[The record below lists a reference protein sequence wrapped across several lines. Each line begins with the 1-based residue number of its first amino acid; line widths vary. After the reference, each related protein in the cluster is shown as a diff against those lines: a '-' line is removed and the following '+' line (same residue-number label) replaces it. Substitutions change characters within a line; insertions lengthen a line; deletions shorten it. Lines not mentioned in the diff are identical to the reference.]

1 MKDRDLFLK
10 DGSKIAIIGGGPAGC
25 FFAHFASKTARE
37 RGIKV
42 DITIFEGKNFRQKG
56 PRGCNMCAG
65 VISEKLYLELK
76 ENDMLPPD
84 RCIQREIEGYYFQ
97 TQDGCIEVNN
107 PNPSTEKKI
116 LTVYR
121 GDGPM
126 FSQQSESISF
136 DNFLLRHVE
145 GMGVNISSDIVS
157 DVILPSNTKEQ
168 AKVVFGKRG
177 SKEEI
182 NVDLVVGAFGLNTGM
197 LEKIKRLGFGYVPP
211 RTVRACQAEI
221 YIGNNNG
228 SNYLD
233 NKIRVFSLGIK
244 AITYASFTPRGD
256 HITVTLIGKTD
267 LNKAHL
273 VEFLNHPVVRR
284 TFPEDGWKMPKN
296 YCICFPKIQITQASQ
311 PFTDRF
317 VVLGSAGISR
327 YYKHGIESAFIT
339 SRMAVNSVFESGI
352 SERAFY
358 RGYYKP
364 VKKLLGSDNSY
375 GRKVFGINDYITTR
389 RRISS
394 GYLSILES
402 GKKTPVAKIQLEV
415 LWNMFT
421 GNIPFKELFLKVA
434 DPVLQFRL
442 LPVTVTA
449 WTKQAVESTF
459 GGRKLRHT
467 KRLRHLVNE
476 GLGPLED
483 GQTVVIIGGGPGG
496 TSCAITLSRLA
507 KRRNMDLNIVL
518 YEGKDF
524 GKNEQFNPCVGVLS
538 PPIEEILEKDL
549 GIPFPHDLV
558 LEKIPGYYLH
568 SDDEDIKLEG
578 EGEISCA
585 VHRMLFDNYLIHKA
599 KDAGVKVIHGRV
611 TNIDVE
617 PSGVMVYSEMDN
629 RRADVVVGAFG
640 LDEGAC
646 KVFETA
652 TRYQTASYM
661 STILTKFYPEK
672 EEMEKFGNCIHAF
685 LPSLRGIEFGAI
697 TPKIDHLD
705 INIAGSKVNWRWMDN
720 FLLLPQVTKVL
731 PSNFAMQR
739 HELFYSRWQF
749 PTAPAKNLFG
759 NRYVTVGDAAG
770 IIRAFKGKGVNT
782 ACATGIKAAEVM
794 MSVGIS
800 KEAFKDYYNSFS
812 SITGD
817 LPYGKMVRLLAT
829 FSAHF
834 GLFSPMIKLAMEDKK
849 FRTAFFDSVAG
860 SKMFKKIIFETI
872 SLQLSWK
879 IIKILISWFLK
890 QFSFMSWATKR
901 VSKIIPDKR
910 T

>member
-1 MKDRDLFLK
+1 
-10 DGSKIAIIGGGPAGC
+10 
-25 FFAHFASKTARE
+25 
-37 RGIKV
+37 
-42 DITIFEGKNFRQKG
+42 
-56 PRGCNMCAG
+56 
-65 VISEKLYLELK
+65 
-76 ENDMLPPD
+76 
-84 RCIQREIEGYYFQ
+84 
-97 TQDGCIEVNN
+97 
-107 PNPSTEKKI
+107 
-116 LTVYR
+116 
-121 GDGPM
+121 
-126 FSQQSESISF
+126 
-136 DNFLLRHVE
+136 
-145 GMGVNISSDIVS
+145 
-157 DVILPSNTKEQ
+157 
-168 AKVVFGKRG
+168 
-177 SKEEI
+177 
-182 NVDLVVGAFGLNTGM
+182 
-197 LEKIKRLGFGYVPP
+197 
-211 RTVRACQAEI
+211 
-221 YIGNNNG
+221 
-228 SNYLD
+228 
-233 NKIRVFSLGIK
+233 
-244 AITYASFTPRGD
+244 
-256 HITVTLIGKTD
+256 
-267 LNKAHL
+267 
-273 VEFLNHPVVRR
+273 
-284 TFPEDGWKMPKN
+284 
-296 YCICFPKIQITQASQ
+296 
-311 PFTDRF
+311 
-317 VVLGSAGISR
+317 
-327 YYKHGIESAFIT
+327 
-339 SRMAVNSVFESGI
+339 MAVNSVFESGI

-389 RRISS
+389 RHISS

-402 GKKTPVAKIQLEV
+402 SKKTPVAKIQLEV

-421 GNIPFKELFLKVA
+421 GNIPFKKLFLKVA

-459 GGRKLRHT
+459 GGRKLRHAGRL
-467 KRLRHLVNE
+467 KRLVNK

-496 TSCAITLSRLA
+496 TSCAIMLSRLA
-507 KRRNMDLNIVL
+507 KRRNIDLNIVL

-538 PPIEEILEKDL
+538 PPIEEILENEL
-549 GIPFPHDLV
+549 GIPFPYELI
-558 LEKIPGYYLH
+558 LEKIPAYYLH
-568 SDDEDIKLEG
+568 SDDEVIKLEG
-578 EGEISCA
+578 DGEMSFA
-585 VHRMLFDNYLIHKA
+585 VHRMLFDNYLMYYA
-599 KDAGVKVIHGRV
+599 KHAGVKVIHSRA

-617 PSGVMVYSEMDN
+617 PSGVMVYSETDN

-652 TRYQTASYM
+652 TRYKAGSYM

-705 INIAGSKVNWRWMDN
+705 INIAGSKISWSWMDN
-720 FLLLPQVTKVL
+720 FLLMPQVTKVL

-759 NRYVTVGDAAG
+759 DRYVTVGDSAG

-782 ACATGIKAAEVM
+782 ACTTGIKAAEVM
-794 MSVGIS
+794 MNVGIS